1 MAGVRTAPTMARS
14 NAESDTTELKNRAP
28 SGRGGGH
35 PLPVVGAVL
44 GSMVGAAVGS
54 MVPAAAPG
62 VPPTRVQLDP
72 AESHEKSQSRGGRR
86 VLPPDIQ

>member
-1 MAGVRTAPTMARS
+1 
-14 NAESDTTELKNRAP
+14 
-28 SGRGGGH
+28 
-35 PLPVVGAVL
+35 VVGAVL

-86 VLPPDIQ
+86 VLPPAIQ